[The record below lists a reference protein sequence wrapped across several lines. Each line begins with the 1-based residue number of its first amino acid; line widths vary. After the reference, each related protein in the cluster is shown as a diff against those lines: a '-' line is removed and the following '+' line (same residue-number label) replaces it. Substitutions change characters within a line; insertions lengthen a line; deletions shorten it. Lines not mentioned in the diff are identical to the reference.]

1 MKCFLDTVNHFH
13 PQGFR
18 FGMYLGTSFNLLGG
32 LLRCLSTFPEL
43 NKEMSLDLQF
53 SLSVLGQAA
62 AGVANCFAVSVP
74 TMVSQNWFPESER

>member
-1 MKCFLDTVNHFH
+1 M
-13 PQGFR
+13 
-18 FGMYLGTSFNLLGG
+18 
-32 LLRCLSTFPEL
+32 RCLSTFPEL

-53 SLSVLGQAA
+53 TLSVLGQAA

>member
-1 MKCFLDTVNHFH
+1 
-13 PQGFR
+13 
-18 FGMYLGTSFNLLGG
+18 MYLGTSFNLLGG
-32 LLRCLSTFPEL
+32 LLRCLSTFPGL
-43 NKEMSLDLQF
+43 NKQMSLDLQF